1 VLAIMASIIICT
13 LVYLIVVFAVR
24 ASLPIEDIIAA
35 KDFALASAAEPTL
48 GVRGFQLTAAL
59 ALVATA
65 SGLLASMFAV
75 SRMLTMLTEMRMVPH
90 SQFGMPGPVRNH
102 MLVYT
107 AVLAA
112 LMTVL
117 FDLGRIASLGVFF
130 YLVMAVAIQ
139 FGVLM
144 RLRRQIGARAWVL
157 VTAIT
162 LDVAVLGVFGVMKLW
177 SDPWVVIIAV
187 AAIAAVFV
195 LERSYPSALR
205 VGPPA
210 ERPPWP

>member
-1 VLAIMASIIICT
+1 M
-13 LVYLIVVFAVR
+13 VYLIVAFAVR
-24 ASLPIEDIIAA
+24 ASLSIEEIVAA

-48 GVRGFQLTAAL
+48 GALGFQLTVAL

-75 SRMLTMLTEMRMVPH
+75 SRMLTMLTKMKMVPH
-90 SQFGMPGPVRNH
+90 SHFGMPGPIRDH

-130 YLVMAVAIQ
+130 YLVMDVAIQ
-139 FGVLM
+139 FGVLT
-144 RLRRQIGARAWVL
+144 RLRSEIGARAWVL
-157 VTAIT
+157 ITAIT
-162 LDVAVLGVFGVMKLW
+162 LDVAVLGVFGAMKLG
-177 SDPWVVIIAV
+177 SDPWIVVI
-187 AAIAAVFV
+187 AAASIGAVFV
-195 LERSYPSALR
+195 LERYYLR
-205 VGPPA
+205 RRGA
-210 ERPPWP
+210 HAH